1 MEKYGSISNFSAD
14 TLLEEGIVLLHGV
27 INGELAQR
35 VVCQLLYL
43 EKKYPF
49 RPIQLFINS
58 PGGEVNAGMAIYDA
72 INYVNVD
79 VETVGIGCAAS
90 MAALL
95 LSSGTRG
102 RRSALPNTEI
112 LIHQPLGGAEGQAAD
127 IIIAAKHIERTRDR
141 LNSVLAYNTGKSIRR
156 IAEDTDRD
164 YVMYADEA
172 LEYGLIDE
180 VISTIPKAWRAKN
193 ESYDA

>member
-1 MEKYGSISNFSAD
+1 MEYNGNIGNFSAD
-14 TLLEEGIVLLHGV
+14 TLLEEGIILLNGV
-27 INGELAQR
+27 IDGGLAQR

-43 EKKYPF
+43 EKKYPA

-72 INYVNVD
+72 MNYVS
-79 VETVGIGCAAS
+79 VEVQTVGIGCAAS
-90 MAALL
+90 MAAFL

-102 RRSALPNTEI
+102 KRCALPNTEV
-112 LIHQPLGGAEGQAAD
+112 LIHQPLGGAQGQAED

-141 LNSVLAYNTGKSIRR
+141 LNAILAKNTGKSIKR

-164 YVMYADEA
+164 YVLYADEA
-172 LEYGLIDE
+172 REYGIIDQ
-180 VISTIPKAWRAKN
+180 VIDTIPKAWRKI
-193 ESYDA
+193 

>member
-1 MEKYGSISNFSAD
+1 MEYNGNIGNFSAD
-14 TLLEEGIVLLHGV
+14 TLLEEGIILLNGV
-27 INGELAQR
+27 IDGGLAQR

-43 EKKYPF
+43 EKKYPA

-72 INYVNVD
+72 MNYVS
-79 VETVGIGCAAS
+79 VEVQTVGIGCAAS
-90 MAALL
+90 MAAFL

-102 RRSALPNTEI
+102 KRCALPNTEV
-112 LIHQPLGGAEGQAAD
+112 LIHQPLGGAQGQAED

-141 LNSVLAYNTGKSIRR
+141 LNAILAKNTGKSIER

-164 YVMYADEA
+164 YVLYADEA
-172 LEYGLIDE
+172 REYGIIDQ
-180 VISTIPKAWRAKN
+180 VIDTIPKAWRKQ
-193 ESYDA
+193 